1 MCITFL
7 PTSKEFCVSNSCSH
21 RTQVHITEY
30 HMQQKHSAISLNPM
44 CQNTS
49 QPKNLPKPLLEPCST
64 QFFLTTTFLGRN
76 SPVTIAF
83 MQQSFQN
90 FVSIS
95 LTPIT
100 WFSCTFHSTNIITWL
115 LLLTHCMIAILHYKH
130 ISTRRTKQ

>member
-83 MQQSFQN
+83 MKQSFQN
-90 FVSIS
+90 FVIIS
-95 LTPIT
+95 LTPLV
-100 WFSCTFHSTNIITWL
+100 WFSCIFHSTNIITL
-115 LLLTHCMIAILHYKH
+115 LLSLAHCMTAILHYKQ
-130 ISTRRTKQ
+130 ITTRTTKQ